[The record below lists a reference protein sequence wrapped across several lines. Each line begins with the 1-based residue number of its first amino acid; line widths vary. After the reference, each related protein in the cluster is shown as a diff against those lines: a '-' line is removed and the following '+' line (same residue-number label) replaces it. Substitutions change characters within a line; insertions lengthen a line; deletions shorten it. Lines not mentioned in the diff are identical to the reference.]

1 MQGPGR
7 ILAFFTALAG
17 LLTVSCRSLVLEDR
31 TPCPSFL
38 FFHVEDTGGLPM
50 DEEVVVEV
58 RETMGMN
65 ILASDKVSFEKM
77 DRRSYFMEV
86 LKSREILATGLSGVK
101 NARRDGTRWTVRE
114 GMEWD
119 RIYRFSEKAPASGE
133 ETHIPEWMKKEHSVV
148 TVRFNSADGGF
159 PYYVVARSGTCGL
172 DMVSGKPVPG
182 EFSFRPDE
190 GTEGEF
196 SFTVPRQ
203 ADLSLS
209 LELWAK
215 PGNPA
220 LLEEGLVDRIVLWD
234 ALSKIPGFS
243 WELENLMD
251 ISVDIDY
258 VRSQVTVTVNDWMLG
273 ATIDYRI

>member
-1 MQGPGR
+1 MR
-7 ILAFFTALAG
+7 CRLLILAFASALAG
-17 LLTVSCRSLVLEDR
+17 VLPVSCRSLVLEDR

-50 DEEVVVEV
+50 DDEVVVEV
-58 RETMGMN
+58 RETVGMN
-65 ILASDKVSFEKM
+65 VLASDKVSFETM
-77 DRRSYFMEV
+77 DSRSYFMEV
-86 LKSREILATGLSGVK
+86 VKSREILATGLSGVDK
-101 NARRDGTRWTVRE
+101 ASRNGTQWTVGE

-119 RIYRFSEKAPASGE
+119 RIYRFSEKAPAEGE
-133 ETHIPEWMKKEHSVV
+133 ETHISEWMKKEHSVV
-148 TVRFNSADGGF
+148 TVRFNSADGEF
-159 PYYVVARSGTCGL
+159 PYYVVAKGRTCGL

-182 EFSFRPDE
+182 GFSFTPE
-190 GTEGEF
+190 EKENGVF

-203 ADLSLS
+203 SDRSLA

-215 PGNPA
+215 PGNTS
-220 LLEEGLVDRIVLWD
+220 LLEEGRLDTIVLWD

-243 WELENLMD
+243 WDLENLMD